1 MYGQHPK
8 SEMWNPIQEKV
19 TDLEKWS
26 QPFYCTTEKDY
37 SLHPDIGGLVVCQTE
52 REGILV

>member
-1 MYGQHPK
+1 MMYGQHPK

-37 SLHPDIGGLVVCQTE
+37 SLHPDIGGLVVC
-52 REGILV
+52 